1 MSEKRSYEVLVPVRF
16 ERRSRAVGARIDAHP
31 DHVAD
36 LVAGCVLRAV
46 DDAATDRPADDGGR
60 LEGNA
65 NSRAAME
72 AAQPGASTGHEGTP
86 QGSEGEVKPVTNP
99 TKASTAQPGDT
110 TTKSA
115 TKRSGAQKAR
125 K

>member
-36 LVAGCVLRAV
+36 LVASCVLRAV
-46 DDAATDRPADDGGR
+46 DDAATDHPADDAPQLDAG
-60 LEGNA
+60 A
-65 NSRAAME
+65 SSRAEMD
-72 AAQPGASTGHEGTP
+72 AAQPGTSTGHEGAP
-86 QGSEGEVKPVTNP
+86 QGSEDEAQPVTDP
-99 TKASTAQPGDT
+99 TKALAAAPVDT
-110 TTKSA
+110 TKPA
-115 TKRSGAQKAR
+115 TKRSGTQKAR